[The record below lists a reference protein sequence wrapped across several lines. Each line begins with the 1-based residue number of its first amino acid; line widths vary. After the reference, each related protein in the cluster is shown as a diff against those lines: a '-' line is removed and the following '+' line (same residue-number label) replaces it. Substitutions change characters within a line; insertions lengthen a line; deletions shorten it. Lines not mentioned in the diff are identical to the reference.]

1 MSPVRF
7 VAIAL
12 MLPLVSVIA
21 QTQSGKVSGT
31 LTVNGK
37 KLQIR
42 HVSAVTYD
50 TPNLGRVVSVLLSDN
65 PVDPK
70 KFQEYTRIGPGERYV
85 PGLVTGAWVTLH
97 VDDKALSGFHFTVD
111 AKDQVKLAEVLVGT
125 RDDNFGVMDDAL
137 VFEATSKGP
146 RLAGRIRTKDPIADL
161 GPAKMGIDITFDAAV
176 VPLGK

>member
-1 MSPVRF
+1 MSRVRLM
-7 VAIAL
+7 AIAV

-50 TPNLGRVVSVLLSDN
+50 TPNMGRVVSVLLSDN

-125 RDDNFGVMDDAL
+125 RDENFGVMDDAL
-137 VFEATSKGP
+137 VFEPTSKGP